1 MVDALMAAH
10 RRISGHRQTDEEAW
24 WLLSVSTAGAA
35 GTLRVQ
41 VWRKLRSLGALYL
54 QQSVCLLPEREETS
68 RQVRRLLDRVR
79 QHGGSARSLRVTFPD
94 PAEQRQVIGEFNA
107 ARDAEYAEVLDRLPT
122 FHEELDLERARGR
135 ATYAEVEE
143 SEADLERFRSWLAK
157 IAARDYFTAPA
168 GPTAPAGV
176 QDAAADLAAFEQ
188 DALAAESPATE
199 SGLPMT
205 ENGTGERAG
214 PAGGD
219 GICRAGARS
228 RPVG

>member
-1 MVDALMAAH
+1 VTSHPDDRA
-10 RRISGHRQTDEEAW
+10 
-24 WLLSVSTAGAA
+24 WLLISVSTAGAPGA
-35 GTLRVQ
+35 LRVQ

-94 PAEQRQVIGEFNA
+94 PAEQQQVIGEFNV
-107 ARDAEYAEVLDRLPT
+107 ARDAEYAEVLDRLPA
-122 FHEELDLERARGR
+122 FGEELALERARGR

-157 IAARDYFTAPA
+157 IGARDYFAAPN
-168 GPTAPAGV
+168 GPTARSAV

-188 DALAAESPATE
+188 AALASEAPEPGVNLSNPAERR
-199 SGLPMT
+199 
-205 ENGTGERAG
+205 RA
-214 PAGGD
+214 
-219 GICRAGARS
+219 
-228 RPVG
+228 